1 MVALLEST
9 DEMTEEE
16 VYYQTME
23 RLHNCGFRCDCDP
36 NKPTPGCVICNPLEH
51 NSIRS
56 DPIWADWIK
65 KE

>member
-1 MVALLEST
+1 
-9 DEMTEEE
+9 MTEEE